1 MIRRVEE
8 NSVAIDCVVLDF
20 DGTFTQVEEEAAPF
34 EEVYRSN
41 VADLLG
47 RNVDEAWQREAAWI
61 RGRPNEFGWNVDGK
75 IVAPATSDPY
85 LLSTAIAHRVF
96 DGAGVLQN
104 RPFRAEIAQ
113 ALYREAYKY
122 TRTSFKPEA
131 KSVLET
137 LLATG
142 TRVFVVTNSHT
153 EVVARKLDEL
163 NPTGRE
169 RLEVVGDA
177 KKYVIDE
184 PVLSPEDC
192 AAFASVPETRE
203 LPGLPRPVYLRRGR
217 YYEALCRI
225 WKETGSSADR
235 TLVCGDIY
243 ELDLALPE
251 ALGAEI
257 HLIVGAGTLPF
268 ERHAIELSGARGGMS
283 PTLEALPAR
292 LKRAA

>member
-1 MIRRVEE
+1 M
-8 NSVAIDCVVLDF
+8 AIDCVVLDF

-96 DGAGVLQN
+96 DAAGVLKN
-104 RPFRAEIAQ
+104 RVFRAEIAQ

-131 KSVLET
+131 KRVLEA
-137 LLATG
+137 LLATDA
-142 TRVFVVTNSHT
+142 RVFVVTNSHT

-184 PVLSPEDC
+184 PVLGPDDG
-192 AAFASVPETRE
+192 AFASVPETRD

-217 YYEALCRI
+217 YYEALRRI
-225 WKETGSSADR
+225 WNETGACAER

-251 ALGAEI
+251 ALGAHI
-257 HLIVGAGTLPF
+257 HLIVGACTLPF
-268 ERHAIELSGARGGMS
+268 ERHAIEVAGARGGMS

-292 LKRAA
+292 LRA

>member
-1 MIRRVEE
+1 M
-8 NSVAIDCVVLDF
+8 AIDCVVLDF

-47 RNVDEAWQREAAWI
+47 RNVDEAWQREAAFI

-96 DGAGVLQN
+96 DAAGILNN

-122 TRTSFKPEA
+122 TRTCFKPEA
-131 KSVLET
+131 KRVLEQ
-137 LLATG
+137 LLTSDA
-142 TRVFVVTNSHT
+142 RVYVVTNSHT

-163 NPTGRE
+163 NPNGRE

-184 PVLSPEDC
+184 PVVAHAD

-203 LPGLPRPVYLRRGR
+203 LPGLPRPVFLRRGR
-217 YYEALCRI
+217 YYEALRRI
-225 WKETGSSADR
+225 WQHTGSSAER

-251 ALGAEI
+251 ALGAHI
-257 HLIVGAGTLPF
+257 HLITGECTLPF
-268 ERHAIELSGARGGMS
+268 ERQAIEAAGARGGMS
-283 PTLEALPAR
+283 STLEAVPGR
-292 LKRAA
+292 VRA